1 LAHVCRDCLG
11 DLTLRR
17 GDITVAHENARGP
30 RRARHDSSRQTDL
43 FVTYVS
49 KMSLTGSRIGD
60 RATPRPRG
68 RPATSDRA
76 TSRAAA
82 PLPARTPQ
90 ASPTRQE
97 PIRRPRAPSASQ
109 SALGPRSPRRS
120 LYAPPA
126 SNCPRAPVAVH
137 PKCAPSPPAL
147 CTLCSIFLKRVKRND
162 PYRMIGTFPFCYF
175 ACVFACFLF
184 CLSCLFVFIFGKG
197 HLWAQSASF

>member
-1 LAHVCRDCLG
+1 MTPRTAAHTSWQLAHVCRDCLG

-126 SNCPRAPVAVH
+126 SPCGCAPKVCTEPACTVH
-137 PKCAPSPPAL
+137 PVL
-147 CTLCSIFLKRVKRND
+147 NIFE
-162 PYRMIGTFPFCYF
+162 
-175 ACVFACFLF
+175 
-184 CLSCLFVFIFGKG
+184 KG
-197 HLWAQSASF
+197 AETK